1 MRDTRYEMRDKA
13 CVTDVPSRIPNP
25 ESRIGLLASRI
36 PHPASRIGPR
46 AALLAAVL
54 ACAGCGPQPYIMEGS
69 YLTYDHP
76 FTEAAAQAVRRN
88 AEGLCRQRDAAAVET
103 SRACSLTRCTT
114 SYQCM
119 SETDARRLA
128 GEKK

>member
-1 MRDTRYEMRDKA
+1 MRNRHVRAGEREGGRANLHFTISRSLDPTGLARHWSL
-13 CVTDVPSRIPNP
+13 VT
-25 ESRIGLLASRI
+25 LL
-36 PHPASRIGPR
+36 
-46 AALLAAVL
+46 LV
-54 ACAGCGPQPYIMEGS
+54 AGCGPQPYVAEGN

-76 FTEAAAQAVRRN
+76 FTEAAAEGVRKN
-88 AEGLCRQRDAAAVET
+88 AEGNCRGRGATAVQT

-119 SETDARRLA
+119 SEADARRLA